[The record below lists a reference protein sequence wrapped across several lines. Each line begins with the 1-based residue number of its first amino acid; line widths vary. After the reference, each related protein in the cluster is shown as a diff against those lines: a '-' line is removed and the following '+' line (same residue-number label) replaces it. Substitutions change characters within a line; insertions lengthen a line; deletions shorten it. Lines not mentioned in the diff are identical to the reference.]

1 MCYSFQIV
9 QFASFAAAQKISS
22 GNYRTSR
29 TEAQSRPALRAFL
42 VEISLRHTG
51 DFSTVRILDCERL
64 TNPIFSGTTTAA
76 YWPSAASIS
85 IYEFL
90 MKSRHDVLTS
100 ALSQF
105 KTSNTLVP
113 FYGCF
118 PNKGNLPIRE
128 RGMSWAKQSFKLSL
142 LPRQLFP
149 PHRPRSRSANVL
161 PLANQ
166 PHVPS
171 LSPSSRMDR

>member
-1 MCYSFQIV
+1 MKSAFLVRKACALRMTAYRLTLGEENNMCYSFQIV
-9 QFASFAAAQKISS
+9 QFASFAAAQKVSS

-42 VEISLRHTG
+42 VEISLWHTG

-100 ALSQF
+100 ALS
-105 KTSNTLVP
+105 
-113 FYGCF
+113 
-118 PNKGNLPIRE
+118 
-128 RGMSWAKQSFKLSL
+128 
-142 LPRQLFP
+142 
-149 PHRPRSRSANVL
+149 
-161 PLANQ
+161 
-166 PHVPS
+166 
-171 LSPSSRMDR
+171 